1 MIAHLS
7 GELASTGD
15 RWVVIDIG
23 GVGYRVQVT
32 EPTMQDLVA
41 TEGRVMVHTYMVV
54 RDDDIQLYGFS
65 HPRER
70 ELFTILIGVTG
81 IGPQTAMNILS
92 RISFEDFAIAI
103 LSDDEK
109 VLTRIPGIG
118 PKSAKRLILELKD
131 KMKKCA
137 ATLPGGRSRVE
148 ACDAVSALVSL
159 GFSEREAE
167 EAVNAVIADLPA
179 PTVAGPDPGLSH
191 PPAGA
196 TMTKRITSP
205 ATLPE
210 EVDDATIRPARFDE
224 FVGQP
229 QVKETLAIAIAA
241 AKKRGESL
249 DHILFSGPPG
259 LGKTTLARI
268 IAREMGVAIRTTTGP
283 VLDRPGDLAAQL
295 TALNRGDV
303 LFIDEIHRLNPV
315 VEEILYPAMEDS
327 CIDVMIGEGPGAR
340 SVQLPL
346 EEFTLVGATT
356 KVGLLGSP
364 LRDRFGF
371 IFRLNLY
378 EVGDLAAIVQRSA
391 GIMQTPITPE
401 GALEIAKRS
410 RGTPRIANRLLRRVR
425 DFALVR
431 GDGSIDG
438 ETADLALTMLGID
451 RLGLDDLDR
460 RILSV
465 IAYDFGGG
473 PVGVK
478 TIAISV
484 GEEVRTVEEVYEPYL
499 IQIGFIKRTPQGR
512 ETTAAAEEHI
522 RTTPRE

>member
-1 MIAHLS
+1 MKERIA
-7 GELASTGD
+7 
-15 RWVVIDIG
+15 
-23 GVGYRVQVT
+23 
-32 EPTMQDLVA
+32 
-41 TEGRVMVHTYMVV
+41 
-54 RDDDIQLYGFS
+54 
-65 HPRER
+65 
-70 ELFTILIGVTG
+70 
-81 IGPQTAMNILS
+81 
-92 RISFEDFAIAI
+92 
-103 LSDDEK
+103 
-109 VLTRIPGIG
+109 
-118 PKSAKRLILELKD
+118 
-131 KMKKCA
+131 
-137 ATLPGGRSRVE
+137 
-148 ACDAVSALVSL
+148 
-159 GFSEREAE
+159 
-167 EAVNAVIADLPA
+167 
-179 PTVAGPDPGLSH
+179 
-191 PPAGA
+191 
-196 TMTKRITSP
+196 SP
-205 ATLPE
+205 AALPE

-241 AKKRGESL
+241 AKKRGEPL

-268 IAREMGVAIRTTTGP
+268 IAREMGVAIRTTAGP

-295 TALNRGDV
+295 TALSRDDI

-346 EEFTLVGATT
+346 EQFTLVGATT

-378 EVGDLAAIVQRSA
+378 EARDLAKIVQRSA

-401 GALEIAKRS
+401 GAFEIAKRS

-431 GDGSIDG
+431 GDGSIDV

-451 RLGLDDLDR
+451 RLGLDELDR

-465 IAYDFGGG
+465 IAHDFGGG
-473 PVGVK
+473 PVGVR

-512 ETTAAAEEHI
+512 ETTPAAQNHI
-522 RTTPRE
+522 EPASRE